1 LDELATDPEGTNT
14 PLDWAKRDGYQAGLN
29 GSFGFGRH
37 EVVLDLDY
45 RNKQQQS
52 NFDYGFAADYRE
64 AALDMWSFSPR
75 VRVPFETGG
84 ISHSLVLGVDLQRWD
99 YRLHTS
105 NGEVNIGTP
114 INRVTADQNSAG
126 LYTRDEMQLDS
137 ATRLTLG
144 ARYEWFE
151 IDAHDRFD
159 PAAPGSLFGSGASPD
174 SKDDTQYA
182 WELGLNHRLNPQHA
196 LFARA
201 ARSFR
206 FATVDEIYEGYPHE
220 FQFLKPQTSQDAQ
233 AGWEWGR
240 GAKRMRS
247 AAYYMRVK
255 DEIHLDPYTFDN
267 TNLPPLERY
276 GLELEANSRLSSV
289 DVRAAYTLAYAKFTG
304 GSLNGVELDG
314 KDVPLVPRNTLSLG
328 MARKKAVVDAAIAA
342 ASDERGLLLVI
353 TGNGKGKSTS
363 AFGMVAR
370 ALGHG
375 MKVGVVQFIK
385 SRTDTGEEAFLG
397 THAEWHVTGDGF
409 TWDTQ
414 NREQDIATAE
424 RGWAIAARM
433 LADPS
438 YQLVVLDE
446 LTYLLSYGYLDAD
459 RVLDALAHRPAM
471 QHVVVTGRAA
481 TDALIE
487 LADTVSVIADEK
499 HAFRAGVKAQPGI
512 DL

>member
-1 LDELATDPEGTNT
+1 
-14 PLDWAKRDGYQAGLN
+14 
-29 GSFGFGRH
+29 
-37 EVVLDLDY
+37 
-45 RNKQQQS
+45 
-52 NFDYGFAADYRE
+52 
-64 AALDMWSFSPR
+64 M
-75 VRVPFETGG
+75 
-84 ISHSLVLGVDLQRWD
+84 
-99 YRLHTS
+99 
-105 NGEVNIGTP
+105 
-114 INRVTADQNSAG
+114 
-126 LYTRDEMQLDS
+126 
-137 ATRLTLG
+137 
-144 ARYEWFE
+144 
-151 IDAHDRFD
+151 
-159 PAAPGSLFGSGASPD
+159 
-174 SKDDTQYA
+174 SKDDVAIGQ
-182 WELGLNHRLNPQHA
+182 GLPDEESGKN
-196 LFARA
+196 ARHA
-201 ARSFR
+201 AR
-206 FATVDEIYEGYPHE
+206 
-220 FQFLKPQTSQDAQ
+220 
-233 AGWEWGR
+233 
-240 GAKRMRS
+240 
-247 AAYYMRVK
+247 
-255 DEIHLDPYTFDN
+255 
-267 TNLPPLERY
+267 
-276 GLELEANSRLSSV
+276 
-289 DVRAAYTLAYAKFTG
+289 
-304 GSLNGVELDG
+304 
-314 KDVPLVPRNTLSLG
+314 
-328 MARKKAVVDAAIAA
+328 MARKKAVIDAAIAA

-397 THAEWHVTGDGF
+397 KQPGVEWHVTGDGF

-446 LTYLLSYGYLDAD
+446 LTYLLSYGYLDSD